1 LLTHPVRLSLCMATY
16 NRGAFIAATL
26 DSILPQLGEGVEL
39 LIVDGASTDDTETV
53 VRAYVQRFPQ
63 VRYYR
68 ETENSGIDGDFDKA
82 VGYARGEHC
91 WLVSDDDLLA
101 PDAVARALEALEDG
115 RIDLLVVDSELRD
128 VTMTRVLERRRMPF
142 SGERIYGPAEAEAF
156 FVDAT
161 DVLSF
166 IACVI
171 IRRSLWMAR
180 ERRAYYGTV
189 FIHVGVIF
197 QAPIERMKMLGA
209 PLIIARLGNA
219 MWTPRSFEI
228 WMFGWPDLIWGL
240 PGLSDAA
247 KAAVVARRPWASPKK
262 LLLYR
267 ASGAFGRE
275 QYRRFFSGRR
285 LGATRLVMLAM
296 LAMPG
301 ALANLIAVLG
311 FSLRGQA
318 KGLMVYNLLLS
329 KKANWA
335 SRAVARLAGAGR
347 KSR

>member
-1 LLTHPVRLSLCMATY
+1 MATY
-16 NRGAFIAATL
+16 KRGAFIAETL
-26 DSILPQLGEGVEL
+26 DSILPQLREDVEL
-39 LIVDGASTDDTETV
+39 LIVDGDSPDDTEQV

-63 VRYYR
+63 IRYYR

-91 WLVSDDDLLA
+91 WLVPDDDLLA
-101 PDAVARALEALEDG
+101 PDAVARILEALEGG
-115 RIDLLVVDSELRD
+115 RIDLLVVDSEVRD
-128 VTMTRVLERRRMPF
+128 VTLTRVLDRRRMPF
-142 SGERIYGPAEAEAF
+142 SGERSYGPADAEAF
-156 FVDAT
+156 FLDAT

-166 IACVI
+166 IGGVI

-189 FIHVGVIF
+189 FIHIGVIF
-197 QAPIERMKMLGA
+197 QSPPIERIKMLGE
-209 PLIIARLGNA
+209 PLVIIRLGNA

-247 KAAVVARRPWASPKK
+247 KAAVVARRPWASPKR
-262 LLLYR
+262 LLLFR
-267 ASGAFGRE
+267 ASGAFGKE

-296 LAMPG
+296 LALPG
-301 ALANLIAVLG
+301 ALANLIAVLW

-318 KGLMVYNLLLS
+318 GGLMVYNLLLS
-329 KKANWA
+329 DKASWA
-335 SRAVARLAGAGR
+335 SRAVARLAGGR
-347 KSR
+347 KNR